1 MAKRSTPTEPQRAV
15 LTVDQM
21 KSGIRRLQKRIEDL
35 QAFNPQSVQKRW
47 APEVTTLETAID
59 ETLTA
64 IFGHDT
70 VEHRRYQGA
79 TGLDHGPVI
88 MNHKSPPF
96 EVQQYLSEGKEKALL
111 LLRQAVRGLKEEIA
125 EQEHISV
132 QANSPIVAPTLT
144 RKVFIVHGHDQA
156 ARESVARFLEKIGFE
171 AVILHERPNKGRT
184 IITKFREEASEIGFA
199 VVLLTPDDTGGAAP
213 ELAAGRLQPRARQ
226 NVIFELG
233 FFIGVLGPER
243 VAALVKGDV
252 ERPSDFDGV
261 VYISLDNGAWKTEL
275 SRELEAAGYEMDWNK
290 VMRS

>member
-1 MAKRSTPTEPQRAV
+1 MNYINPPVRGSAK
-15 LTVDQM
+15 
-21 KSGIRRLQKRIEDL
+21 
-35 QAFNPQSVQKRW
+35 
-47 APEVTTLETAID
+47 
-59 ETLTA
+59 
-64 IFGHDT
+64 
-70 VEHRRYQGA
+70 
-79 TGLDHGPVI
+79 
-88 MNHKSPPF
+88 
-96 EVQQYLSEGKEKALL
+96 YLSEGKEKALL
-111 LLRQAVRGLKEEIA
+111 LLRQAVRGLEEEIA

-132 QANSPIVAPTLT
+132 QTNSPIVAPTLT

-233 FFIGVLGPER
+233 FFIGILGPER

-275 SRELEAAGYEMDWNK
+275 SRELEAAGYEIDWNK